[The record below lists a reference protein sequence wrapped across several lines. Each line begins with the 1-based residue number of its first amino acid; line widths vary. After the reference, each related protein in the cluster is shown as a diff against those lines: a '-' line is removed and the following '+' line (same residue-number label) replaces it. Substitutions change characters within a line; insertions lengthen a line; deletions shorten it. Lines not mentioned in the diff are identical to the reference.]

1 MFLLGDECSEVDVAV
16 VDGVSARVA
25 DVPGESEGNCELVS
39 GEADVV
45 ILDVGYEGELCFGG

>member
-1 MFLLGDECSEVDVAV
+1 M